1 MSLGTE
7 SPATPIDRPGRY
19 DTPIVEQEG
28 WSSELPIAGPAY
40 GDHAI
45 GGGYQI
51 LDPETQQLIGGA
63 VYSEGIKQDDLPNI
77 SRPLN
82 LTPEGTGRS
91 GAFNQAKR
99 DAGIPTSQQ
108 PAEVLPNE
116 DRRGTPQ
123 PGYQYVYEVPTSG
136 GGVEREVI
144 RYDAGGHIYIG
155 NSSQNRGAHF
165 NTPDGSHYDY

>member
-1 MSLGTE
+1 M
-7 SPATPIDRPGRY
+7 
-19 DTPIVEQEG
+19 
-28 WSSELPIAGPAY
+28 
-40 GDHAI
+40 
-45 GGGYQI
+45 
-51 LDPETQQLIGGA
+51 
-63 VYSEGIKQDDLPNI
+63 YSERIKQGDLPNI
-77 SRPLN
+77 SRPLDI
-82 LTPEGTGRS
+82 TPEGAGRS
-91 GAFNQAKR
+91 GAFNSAKR